1 VLEFRVRT
9 CDIIEMTG
17 LPPGVL
23 RPPLL
28 GLAVRRSVLLQA
40 RRAYDHR
47 LRDEVCRKGTLVQ
60 HILNI
65 RRSTAAKC
73 RSRGPRP
80 VVTLEEFDQDRQQLL
95 DTIEKLRRRAR
106 VLAAVGRLL
115 FTLLRISGFRFSGSG
130 FLQVTTKLAC
140 CARSPAPSRYFLSW

>member
-1 VLEFRVRT
+1 
-9 CDIIEMTG
+9 
-17 LPPGVL
+17 
-23 RPPLL
+23 
-28 GLAVRRSVLLQA
+28 
-40 RRAYDHR
+40 
-47 LRDEVCRKGTLVQ
+47 
-60 HILNI
+60 
-65 RRSTAAKC
+65 
-73 RSRGPRP
+73 

>member
-1 VLEFRVRT
+1 MAVLV
-9 CDIIEMTG
+9 
-17 LPPGVL
+17 
-23 RPPLL
+23 
-28 GLAVRRSVLLQA
+28 QA

-47 LRDEVCRKGTLVQ
+47 LRDEVCRNGTLAQ
-60 HILNI
+60 HHRLNI
-65 RRSTAAKC
+65 PRSTAATW
-73 RSRGPRP
+73 RSRGSRP

-106 VLAAVGRLL
+106 VLAAVVRLL